1 MGEKAQTKRCV
12 TEELLRELSSS
23 GFLKK
28 GDVFR
33 LPFGDGFSG
42 FVDLNFI
49 MFEATRSVGLNLIV
63 GLISEPV
70 EKLLIE
76 LAPEEFK
83 APCPSLTSSIGY
95 LMPEHRYIQ
104 WNFGIDADLD
114 SHLMQIRELA
124 AKIQHFG
131 LPMMEENRSL
141 SAIISAL
148 ERCDHSSIQRA
159 VYHLPVAY
167 ILAKRSEVAESYL
180 SRQLEE
186 MRGRTDSAAHSY
198 RLFAARC
205 LELPGLKR

>member
-1 MGEKAQTKRCV
+1 MAEKAQIKRRV
-12 TEELLRELSSS
+12 AEELLRELSSF
-23 GFLKK
+23 GVQKK

-42 FVDLNFI
+42 FVGLNFI
-49 MFEATRSVGLNLIV
+49 MYEAGRSIGLNPIV

-76 LAPEEFK
+76 LAQEEFK

-95 LMPEHRYIQ
+95 LMPARRYIQ
-104 WNFGIDADLD
+104 WNFDIDADLET
-114 SHLMQIRELA
+114 HLKQVRELA

-131 LPMMEENRSL
+131 FPMMEENRSL

-148 ERCDHSSIQRA
+148 ERHEHSSIQHA
-159 VYHLPVAY
+159 VYHLPIAY
-167 ILAKRSEVAESYL
+167 MLSKRLEAAESYL

-186 MRGRTDSAAHSY
+186 MRERIADGFPAI
-198 RLFAARC
+198 
-205 LELPGLKR
+205 PG